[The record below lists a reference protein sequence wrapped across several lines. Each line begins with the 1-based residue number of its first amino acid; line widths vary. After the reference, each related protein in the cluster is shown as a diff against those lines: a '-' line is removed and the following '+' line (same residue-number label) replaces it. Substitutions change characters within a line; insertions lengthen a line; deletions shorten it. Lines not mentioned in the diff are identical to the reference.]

1 MIQSSNHFDIA
12 IIGGGITGLWAARH
26 AVKRSERV
34 ILIEKRTIGCG
45 ASGGFLGALMPH
57 MPDGWNKKKQY
68 QYLGL
73 STLAK
78 AISGLESDTGMSCG
92 YRRCGRIMPVVK
104 ESHSELVARRAEGA
118 AQNWDDKFTLRNSEP
133 VGNLDWINPSI
144 ASFGVQH
151 DTLAARVNPR
161 KYVTALEVYLKP
173 RVEFREG
180 VGAEKIEMSEHYG
193 IIRMTNDE
201 TVSADRIVV
210 ANGYEAY
217 SLLQP
222 YMGTLNQ
229 EKPIGRG
236 VKGQAVLVKYVHK
249 DDLPIVYHDG
259 AYVVPHADN
268 LVAIGST
275 SENEWKAGSES
286 NFDPENMDFYYRA
299 IDLVPALADAPIVDR
314 WAGVR
319 PRNTLEQRGTDPFFG
334 PVPGQKKLFAL
345 IGGFKITLGLAH
357 LDVLGGEYHNDWS
370 I

>member
-12 IIGGGITGLWAARH
+12 IIGGGIAGLWAARH
-26 AVKRSERV
+26 AVKRGERV
-34 ILIEKRTIGCG
+34 VLIEKRRIGYG

-57 MPDGWNKKKQY
+57 MPDSWNKKKQY

-73 STLAK
+73 STLADT
-78 AISGLESDTGMSCG
+78 ISELEADTGLSSG
-92 YRRCGRIMPVVK
+92 YRRCGRIMPIVK
-104 ESHSELVARRAEGA
+104 ENHAELVARRSEGA
-118 AQNWDDKFTLRNSEP
+118 SQNWDQSFTLTHSEP
-133 VGNLDWINPSI
+133 VGFLEWINTSI
-144 ASFGVQH
+144 AKYGVQY
-151 DTLAARVNPR
+151 DTLAARINPR
-161 KYVTALEVYLKP
+161 MYVKTLATYLKP
-173 RVEFREG
+173 RIEVVEG
-180 VGAEKIEMSEHYG
+180 VGVEIIEMSAHG
-193 IIRMTNDE
+193 GTIQLSNDGS
-201 TVSADRIVV
+201 VSADRIVV

-222 YMGTLNQ
+222 FMGELNR

-275 SENEWKAGSES
+275 SENDWEKGAERE
-286 NFDPENMDFYYRA
+286 FDPENMDFYRRA
-299 IDLVPALADAPIVDR
+299 IDLVPALADAPIIDR

-334 PVPGQKKLFAL
+334 PVPGQENLFAL

-357 LDVLGGEYHNDWS
+357 LDVLGGEIHNDWNV
-370 I
+370 